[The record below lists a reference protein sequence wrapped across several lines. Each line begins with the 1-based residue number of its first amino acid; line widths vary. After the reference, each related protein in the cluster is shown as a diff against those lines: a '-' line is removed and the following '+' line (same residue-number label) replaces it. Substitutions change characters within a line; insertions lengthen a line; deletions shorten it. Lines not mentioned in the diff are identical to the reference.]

1 MSVATG
7 ESTIT
12 QTISAFRTLGFFGRV
27 NYDFEGKYLAEV
39 SGRWDGTSRFASK
52 DRWGFFPSASVG
64 WRMSQEKFWEP
75 LRSFWNNSKFRFSI
89 GSLGNQQVSNYAYID
104 KISTDNLM
112 QYTFDGTKKANYANI
127 SDPISSSLT
136 WETVTTYNWGLDLGF
151 FNNRLNVTA
160 DVFMRD
166 TRDMLTTSLTL
177 PSVYGAKTPKEN
189 CADLRTKGW
198 ELYVGWNDQFKLAG
212 KPFKYNISATIGD
225 YISKIT
231 RYNNPDKLI
240 SDYYEGMTLGEIWGY
255 KVSGLFATDEEA
267 AAYQAEY
274 NDKAVNGR
282 IYSSKKTI
290 T

>member
-1 MSVATG
+1 M
-7 ESTIT
+7 
-12 QTISAFRTLGFFGRV
+12 
-27 NYDFEGKYLAEV
+27 
-39 SGRWDGTSRFASK
+39 
-52 DRWGFFPSASVG
+52 
-64 WRMSQEKFWEP
+64 
-75 LRSFWNNSKFRFSI
+75 
-89 GSLGNQQVSNYAYID
+89 
-104 KISTDNLM
+104 
-112 QYTFDGTKKANYANI
+112 
-127 SDPISSSLT
+127 
-136 WETVTTYNWGLDLGF
+136 
-151 FNNRLNVTA
+151 TA